1 MKRVLIG
8 CLALMC
14 VGGLATADAEI
25 SATVVAVS
33 GRSVYLDVGRK
44 AGVFQGARVKFRLK
58 SGALV
63 TATIADVSAN
73 NARAEFED
81 GTTMPVPED
90 RAEVEVEAPAPKPP
104 VAAETAPASG
114 QAGAA
119 DAASSAAAQTG
130 AGQAGTT
137 TPAAPRTVPD
147 HPPWKQTLAPQNA
160 DAPLLAPAF
169 GTRPED
175 RPVTIKGRSYSVLRA
190 IRDQRNGNDYLYA
203 RTGLSLEMRNAFG
216 DGGRLRFQGDTE
228 YRSVKG
234 PWDDE
239 SESRS
244 RVQRFSYAWGLD
256 KDAPFRGEV
265 GRFFSAWLPE
275 LGIVDGGEAALR
287 FENGVS
293 VGAGVGYYPTTTEDL
308 LGGDDYGFHVFADYQ
323 PDAGGAGGA
332 RTFQGTI
339 GFQQTFHEGE
349 ADRSLLVGRVTA
361 NPTEDIRLF
370 GLAMV
375 DLYGSDDTIET
386 SSAELTQ
393 LQAQASFRFT
403 PATGASVSLIHTSW
417 PELKRDDYSFLP
429 PEMIGDGYVDRLS
442 AMFWTKLDEDW
453 RLTARSH
460 AWRDDTRE
468 GYGGELSLDWTLPTE
483 TASSLY
489 GSVYYEDS
497 AYTTGA
503 GVRLQGHT
511 NLGAFHLFLGY
522 DGFAYNTDTV
532 TGGPSDHL
540 RHAVRGDV
548 SWGEGQWFWDIDAAY
563 TFGDDEE
570 SFALGVSVQYRF

>member
-1 MKRVLIG
+1 MKRILIG

-25 SATVVAVS
+25 AATVVAVS
-33 GRSVYLDVGRK
+33 GRSAYLDVGRK
-44 AGVFQGARVKFRLK
+44 AGVFQGARVKIRLK

-63 TATIADVSAN
+63 TATIADVSAT
-73 NARAEFED
+73 NARAEFEE
-81 GTTMPVPED
+81 GTAMPAPED
-90 RAEVEVEAPAPKPP
+90 QAEVEIEAPAPKPP
-104 VAAETAPASG
+104 VAAEGATAGDGHSG
-114 QAGAA
+114 DAGAA
-119 DAASSAAAQTG
+119 AGATG
-130 AGQAGTT
+130 TDTA
-137 TPAAPRTVPD
+137 RTVPE
-147 HPPWKQTLAPQNA
+147 HPPWRQTLAPQSA

-190 IRDQRNGNDYLYA
+190 IRDQQNGNDYLYA

-228 YRSVKG
+228 HRSVRG

-239 SESRS
+239 SESRT

-256 KDAPFRGEV
+256 RDAPFRGEV

-293 VGAGVGYYPTTTEDL
+293 IGAGAGYYPTTTEDL

-323 PDAGGAGGA
+323 PEGDG

-361 NPTEDIRLF
+361 NPTDDIRLF

-375 DLYGSDDTIET
+375 DLYGAEDTVET
-386 SSAELTQ
+386 GSAELTQ

-429 PEMIGDGYVDRLS
+429 PEMIGNGYVDRVS
-442 AMFWTKLDEDW
+442 AMFWTRLDKDW

-489 GSVYYEDS
+489 GAVYYEDS
-497 AYTTGA
+497 AYTSGA
-503 GVRLQGHT
+503 GVRVQGHA
-511 NLGAFHLFLGY
+511 NLGAFQLFLGY

-540 RHAVRGDV
+540 RHAVRGDL